1 MILILN
7 SINVMYHIYLLVCVE
22 PSLHPRDKS
31 HLVMVCDPF
40 NVLLNSDC

>member
-7 SINVMYHIYLLVCVE
+7 SINVMYHIYLFLYAE
-22 PSLHPRDKS
+22 PCLHPRDNS

-40 NVLLNSDC
+40 SVLLNSVG